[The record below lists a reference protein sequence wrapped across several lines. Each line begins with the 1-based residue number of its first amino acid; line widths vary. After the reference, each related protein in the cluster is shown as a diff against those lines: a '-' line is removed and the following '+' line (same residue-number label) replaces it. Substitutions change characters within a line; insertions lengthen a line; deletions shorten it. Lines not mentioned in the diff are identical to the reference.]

1 MPSLLHETGQFYLTK
16 ELIDNKYSYFCF
28 KGNPA
33 FIERCSAM
41 CSNYG
46 LGRKFNQYSEDI
58 YYVMVTPAKLREILT
73 QSFIYEV
80 IQERD
85 ALINYYY
92 REIEKEGEMIVEMG
106 WDEAVVEKLAAGK
119 CEKFLTEVV
128 RMENIL
134 RNLYSGVDRTHGDG
148 LALGQINDQFDN

>member
-1 MPSLLHETGQFYLTK
+1 
-16 ELIDNKYSYFCF
+16 
-28 KGNPA
+28 
-33 FIERCSAM
+33 
-41 CSNYG
+41 
-46 LGRKFNQYSEDI
+46 
-58 YYVMVTPAKLREILT
+58 
-73 QSFIYEV
+73 
-80 IQERD
+80 
-85 ALINYYY
+85 
-92 REIEKEGEMIVEMG
+92 VEMG